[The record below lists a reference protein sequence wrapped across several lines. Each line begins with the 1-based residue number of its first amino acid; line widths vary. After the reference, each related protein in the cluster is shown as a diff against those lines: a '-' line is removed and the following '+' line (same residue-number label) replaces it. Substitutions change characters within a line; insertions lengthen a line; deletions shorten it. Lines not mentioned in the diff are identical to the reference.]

1 MNALCIFQTT
11 TNTKMNPTSVASTFS
26 VQKISAH
33 HFLIRG
39 DSGVADYMKFC
50 DTKWSNTYG
59 GWIVREDEEFDLLQ
73 MHMEVLDNLKLT
85 RKELSKEKT
94 KKANAVKRH
103 SKDSKKAKKETKK
116 DKKKESQYTRMKRG
130 EDISDDEDEDDEYVP
145 STEPSSDDDEEEE
158 SDDDEEESDDEE
170 EEEEDDESEDIEE
183 TSDEEEEEECETD
196 KKRKKEYQFYKK
208 EILAYGY
215 MTEKQ
220 QDKLDTIWNKYLKGW
235 LIPKSNLERLQKYGW
250 IEVDE
255 VEEVKPKK
263 VSKETVEKKVAVVN
277 TPMVKK
283 KIVAEEEKTFEGYKN
298 MLLAKGKMTLVESS
312 SIQAIFEP
320 RMKAYL
326 VFPEFKGSLV
336 ELGFKDIT
344 PVPKETVEEPKV
356 VKISFTEGEKLEI
369 KNIH

>member
-1 MNALCIFQTT
+1 MNALCIFYTTTT

-39 DSGVADYMKFC
+39 DNGVADYMKFC

-59 GWIVREDEEFDLLQ
+59 GWIVREDEEVDLLQ
-73 MHMEVLDNLKLT
+73 MHMEVLDNLKIT

-103 SKDSKKAKKETKK
+103 TKESKKDAKET
-116 DKKKESQYTRMKRG
+116 KKKESQYTRMKRG

-158 SDDDEEESDDEE
+158 EEESDED
-170 EEEEDDESEDIEE
+170 EEDDESEDIED

-250 IEVDE
+250 TEVDE

-263 VSKETVEKKVAVVN
+263 VTKETVEKKVAVVH

-283 KIVAEEEKTFEGYKN
+283 KVVEEEPKTFENYKN
-298 MLLAKGKMTLVESS
+298 MLLAKGKMTLVESA
-312 SIQAIFEP
+312 SIQAIFHP
-320 RMKAYL
+320 GMKAYL
-326 VFPEFKGSLV
+326 VFPEFKEELV
-336 ELGFKDIT
+336 KLGFKDIT

-356 VKISFTEGEKLEI
+356 VKISFAEGEKLEI
-369 KNIH
+369 KNID

>member
-1 MNALCIFQTT
+1 
-11 TNTKMNPTSVASTFS
+11 MNPTSVASTFS

-39 DSGVADYMKFC
+39 DNGVADYMKFC

-59 GWIVREDEEFDLLQ
+59 GWIVREDEEVDLLQ
-73 MHMEVLDNLKLT
+73 MHMEVLDNLKIT

-103 SKDSKKAKKETKK
+103 TKDSKKDTKK
-116 DKKKESQYTRMKRG
+116 DKKVTGKKESQYTRMKRG
-130 EDISDDEDEDDEYVP
+130 EDISDDEDEDDEYIP
-145 STEPSSDDDEEEE
+145 STEPSSDDEE
-158 SDDDEEESDDEE
+158 SEDDEEEDSDEEDEE
-170 EEEEDDESEDIEE
+170 EEEEDDEEEDIEE

-250 IEVDE
+250 TE
-255 VEEVKPKK
+255 VEEVEEIKPKK
-263 VSKETVEKKVAVVN
+263 VTKETVEKKVVVVH
-277 TPMVKK
+277 TPTVKK
-283 KIVAEEEKTFEGYKN
+283 KIVVEEEKTFEGYKN
-298 MLLAKGKMTLVESS
+298 MLLAKGKMTLVESA
-312 SIQAIFEP
+312 SIQAIFHP
-320 RMKAYL
+320 GLKAYL

-344 PVPKETVEEPKV
+344 PAPKEPTPEPKV

-369 KNIH
+369 KNID

>member
-1 MNALCIFQTT
+1 
-11 TNTKMNPTSVASTFS
+11 MNPTSVASTFS

-39 DSGVADYMKFC
+39 DNGVADYMKFC

-59 GWIVREDEEFDLLQ
+59 GWIVREDEEVDLLQ
-73 MHMEVLDNLKLT
+73 MHMEVLDNLKIT
-85 RKELSKEKT
+85 RKERSKEKI
-94 KKANAVKRH
+94 KKANVAKRH
-103 SKDSKKAKKETKK
+103 TKDSKKDKKTG
-116 DKKKESQYTRMKRG
+116 KKESQYTRMKRG
-130 EDISDDEDEDDEYVP
+130 EDISDDEEEDDEYIP
-145 STEPSSDDDEEEE
+145 STEPSSDDEET
-158 SDDDEEESDDEE
+158 DDEEEDD
-170 EEEEDDESEDIEE
+170 EEEDDESEDIEE

-220 QDKLDTIWNKYLKGW
+220 QDKLDTIWNKILKGW

-250 IEVDE
+250 TEVEE

-263 VSKETVEKKVAVVN
+263 VTKETVEKKVSVMN

-283 KIVAEEEKTFEGYKN
+283 KAVSEEEKTFEWYKN
-298 MLLAKGKMTLVESS
+298 MLLAKGKMTLVESA
-312 SIQAIFEP
+312 SIQAIFHP
-320 RMKAYL
+320 GMKAYL
-326 VFPEFKGSLV
+326 VFPEFKETLV

-344 PVPKETVEEPKV
+344 PAPKETVVEPKV

-369 KNIH
+369 KNID

>member
-1 MNALCIFQTT
+1 LNALCIFQTT
-11 TNTKMNPTSVASTFS
+11 TITKMNPTSVASTFS

-39 DSGVADYMKFC
+39 DNGVADYMKFC

-59 GWIVREDEEFDLLQ
+59 GWIVREDEEVDLLQ
-73 MHMEVLDNLKLT
+73 MHMEVLDNLKIT

-103 SKDSKKAKKETKK
+103 TKDNKKDKKDTKK
-116 DKKKESQYTRMKRG
+116 DKKESQYTRMKRG
-130 EDISDDEDEDDEYVP
+130 EDISDDEDEDDEYIP
-145 STEPSSDDDEEEE
+145 STEPSSDEEEDEEEDE
-158 SDDDEEESDDEE
+158 EDEDDDEEEDA
-170 EEEEDDESEDIEE
+170 ESEDIEE
-183 TSDEEEEEECETD
+183 TSDDEEEEECETD

-250 IEVDE
+250 TEVEE

-263 VSKETVEKKVAVVN
+263 VVKEIVEKKVAVVH

-283 KIVAEEEKTFEGYKN
+283 KILVQEEEKTFEGYKN

-312 SIQAIFEP
+312 SIQAIFHP
-320 RMKAYL
+320 GMKAYL
-326 VFPEFKGSLV
+326 VFPEFKAGLV

-344 PVPKETVEEPKV
+344 PTAKETVVEPKV

-369 KNIH
+369 KNID